1 MKTMLGL
8 LVLAAAFALGTMAV
22 GWWAVPVIAAAWGW
36 SVDRSKRPALV
47 AGASALLGWGALVIW
62 DATGARFHEVVSGVG
77 AVLKVGGAGFVE
89 IALLLPFLIAFA
101 AAGAANALR
110 TEA

>member
-1 MKTMLGL
+1 MPWVARATDDRH
-8 LVLAAAFALGTMAV
+8 
-22 GWWAVPVIAAAWGW
+22 GW